1 MNQASVA
8 APVAAIVDPRANEP
22 ASSQMTWALKLATG
36 VDHRHSN
43 LTRAQASAMLAEA
56 NAKSGY
62 VKKGKPQGSRRLIEA
77 AQG

>member
-8 APVAAIVDPRANEP
+8 APVVDPRANEP

-36 VDHRHSN
+36 VDHRQSK
-43 LTRAQASAMLAEA
+43 LTRAQASALLAEA

-62 VKKGKPQGSRRLIEA
+62 VSKGKPKGSRRLIEA